1 MRMFAALFLHAI
13 NRECT
18 SDQLLSQFERST
30 IK

>member
-1 MRMFAALFLHAI
+1 MRMSAALFL
-13 NRECT
+13 RVVDRTCT